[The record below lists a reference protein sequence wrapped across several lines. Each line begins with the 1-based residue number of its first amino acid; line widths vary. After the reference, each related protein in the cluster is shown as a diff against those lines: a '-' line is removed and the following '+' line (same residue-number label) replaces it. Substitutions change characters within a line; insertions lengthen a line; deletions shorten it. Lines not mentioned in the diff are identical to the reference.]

1 MRASFLEKMLLCLF
15 LLLVV
20 APVSSYPQTVQTSPP
35 SSTVTLSKEQLDQLV
50 TDVSNAVIRKLED
63 RPVAQAPESHP
74 SESLPEKSASTL
86 ERDLS
91 TGTSRFFHRLVAVV
105 TTLPQL
111 PQAFSSIFD
120 QLDEAKSGGRDAGD
134 FLWLVLFT
142 AAAAIFLQFV
152 VVKFVNQ
159 IFSRRL
165 SADEVPT
172 LAAVGLAALA
182 NILAFGA
189 AWIVCD
195 LAKGIWFARPGT
207 QASVGSLLLNVVLE
221 VSLYVQAITIWFRP
235 RRPDLRIVELDDNTN
250 RAAYCFLVII
260 ITANA
265 LRNWI
270 FVLMAA
276 AGVSSEAI
284 AAGLLINA
292 LLFAVI
298 LIWSAIH
305 WRRAI
310 GKLIATSVGWWKSD
324 QEQERIVDGWLIVGL
339 PLIILRTLVDT
350 YGAVQGHHVEMTAM
364 NVVVGVILA
373 EALFRFFQRR
383 LAARTAAGSRE
394 ATSPRLSGIL
404 MRAARL
410 VIIISALIYLLHI
423 WFGEALGI
431 FTTAQWTSWKNAM
444 VRAGA
449 VALGAYITWEVLRYI
464 IGKYMDTATLPAST
478 ADASLSASER
488 ARTSRIRTL
497 MPVLRVSLTVLI
509 IVVTAL
515 MILSELGINTA
526 PLIASASIFGLALSF
541 GSQSLVRDVVSGI
554 FYLADDAF
562 RVGEYIDCNKVRG
575 TVEGFTLRSVR
586 LRHQSGQLH
595 TVPFGQLGQITNFSR
610 DWSTVKFQLSFA
622 RHTDLERLRK
632 ITKSVGAELM
642 DSPDYKDAILE
653 PLKLKGIS
661 DITENALVVS
671 FKLVIRVDSASGI
684 DADAKWR
691 ILEACRRE
699 GIELSSSLPS
709 SAQLRLDVLDDRS
722 RAVAIQQ
729 PGETDVTS
737 VSDRPR
743 AAS

>member
-1 MRASFLEKMLLCLF
+1 MRTGLQKILLCLC
-15 LLLVV
+15 LLLLTAQVGSH
-20 APVSSYPQTVQTSPP
+20 AQDVQTGPP
-35 SSTVTLSKEQLDQLV
+35 SSTVTLSKEQLEQLV
-50 TDVSNAVIRKLED
+50 DEVSNAVILKLAEK
-63 RPVAQAPESHP
+63 PVAQAPESHP
-74 SESLPEKSASTL
+74 PPARRKSASTL
-86 ERDLS
+86 ERDLG
-91 TGTSRFFHRLVAVV
+91 TGTSRLFHHLVAVV
-105 TTLPQL
+105 AALPQL
-111 PQAFSSIFD
+111 PQVFSSTFD
-120 QLDEAKSGGRDAGD
+120 QLDEANSGGRDAGN
-134 FLWLVLFT
+134 FLLLVLFT
-142 AAAAIFLQFV
+142 AGTAIFLQFV
-152 VVKFVNQ
+152 VIKFGDRVL
-159 IFSRRL
+159 SHRL
-165 SADEVPT
+165 SAEETPT
-172 LAAVGLAALA
+172 LVTVCLAALV
-182 NILAFGA
+182 NSLAFGT
-189 AWIVCD
+189 AWVVCD
-195 LAKGIWFARPGT
+195 LAKGTWFAGGGT
-207 QASVGSLLLNVVLE
+207 QASVGNLLLNVVLE
-221 VSLYVQAITIWFRP
+221 LSFYVQVIAIWFRP
-235 RRPDLRIVELDDNTN
+235 RRPALRIVELDDDTN
-250 RAAYCFLVII
+250 RATSYFLVMN

-265 LRNWI
+265 LRKWI
-270 FVLMAA
+270 TVPMA
-276 AGVSSEAI
+276 AGVSSDAI

-292 LLFAVI
+292 LLFAAI
-298 LIWSAIH
+298 LTWSAIH

-310 GKLIATSVGWWKSD
+310 GKLIVTSLGWWKSG

-339 PLIILRTLVDT
+339 PLIILRTLVDI
-350 YGAVQGHHVEMTAM
+350 YGAVQGHHVEMTAID
-364 NVVVGVILA
+364 VVVGVILA
-373 EALFRFFQRR
+373 ESLFKFSRRR
-383 LAARTAAGSRE
+383 LAARAAADSRA

-410 VIIISALIYLLHI
+410 VIIISAAIYVLHI
-423 WFGEALGI
+423 WLGQELGI
-431 FTTAQWTSWKNAM
+431 VTAAQWNSWRDAL
-444 VRAGA
+444 VRAGV
-449 VALGAYITWEVLRYI
+449 VALGAYVAWEAMRYI
-464 IGKYMDTATLPAST
+464 VGKYMDTATPPLQT
-478 ADASLSASER
+478 ADAGISASER
-488 ARTSRIRTL
+488 TRASRIRTL
-497 MPVLRVSLTVLI
+497 MPVVRVSLTVLI

-610 DWSTVKFQLSFA
+610 DWSTVKFQLNFA
-622 RHTDLERLRK
+622 RHTDLERLRQ
-632 ITKSVGAELM
+632 ITKSVGLELM

-709 SAQLRLDVLDDRS
+709 SAQLKLDSAGDPTT
-722 RAVAIQQ
+722 QQ
-729 PGETDVTS
+729 PGGT
-737 VSDRPR
+737 DRPR

>member
-1 MRASFLEKMLLCLF
+1 MRTGLLEKTLLSLCL
-15 LLLVV
+15 LLLPVH
-20 APVSSYPQTVQTSPP
+20 VSSYAQNVQTSPP

-50 TDVSNAVIRKLED
+50 DEVSSTVISKLAEK
-63 RPVAQAPESHP
+63 PVARASESHP
-74 SESLPEKSASTL
+74 PSAVPTKSASML
-86 ERDLS
+86 ERDLG
-91 TGTSRFFHRLVAVV
+91 TGTSRFFHHLVAAVAA
-105 TTLPQL
+105 LPQL
-111 PQAFSSIFD
+111 PQVFSSTFD
-120 QLDEAKSGGRDAGD
+120 QLDEAPSGGRDAGD
-134 FLWLVLFT
+134 FLLLVLFT
-142 AAAAIFLQFV
+142 AGTAIFLQFV
-152 VVKFVNQ
+152 IVKFGNR
-159 IFSRRL
+159 ILGHRL
-165 SADEVPT
+165 SADETST
-172 LAAVGLAALA
+172 LMTVGLAALV
-182 NILAFGA
+182 NIVAFGM
-189 AWIVCD
+189 AWVVCD
-195 LAKGIWFARPGT
+195 LAKGTWFAGAGT
-207 QASVGSLLLNVVLE
+207 QASVGKLLLNVVLE
-221 VSLYVQAITIWFRP
+221 LSFYVQVITIWFRP
-235 RRPDLRIVELDDNTN
+235 RRPALRIVELDDDTN
-250 RAAYCFLVII
+250 RATYCFLVIC

-265 LRNWI
+265 LRKWI
-270 FVLMAA
+270 SVPMA

-298 LIWSAIH
+298 LTWSAIH

-310 GKLIATSVGWWKSD
+310 GRLLVTSLGWWRSG
-324 QEQERIVDGWLIVGL
+324 QAQERIVDGWLTVGL
-339 PLIILRTLVDT
+339 PLIILRTLMDA
-350 YGAVQGHHVEMTAM
+350 YGAVQGHHVEMTAI

-373 EALFRFFQRR
+373 ESFFKFSQRR
-383 LAARTAAGSRE
+383 LAARTAAGSGE
-394 ATSPRLSGIL
+394 APSPRLAGIL

-410 VIIISALIYLLHI
+410 LIIISAIIYVLHI
-423 WFGEALGI
+423 WLGEALGI
-431 FTTAQWTSWKNAM
+431 VTAAQWNSWKDAL
-444 VRAGA
+444 VRAGV
-449 VALGAYITWEVLRYI
+449 VALGAYIAWEAMRFIVD
-464 IGKYMDTATLPAST
+464 KYMATATPPLQT
-478 ADASLSASER
+478 ADPSISASER
-488 ARTSRIRTL
+488 TRASRIRTL
-497 MPVLRVSLTVLI
+497 MPVVRVSLSLLI

-610 DWSTVKFQLSFA
+610 DWSTVKFQLNFA

-632 ITKSVGAELM
+632 ITKSVGLELM

-709 SAQLRLDVLDDRS
+709 SAQLKLDSAADPTT
-722 RAVAIQQ
+722 QQ
-729 PGETDVTS
+729 PSGTDRDT

-743 AAS
+743 AAL

>member
-1 MRASFLEKMLLCLF
+1 MRASFLEKMLLCLYF
-15 LLLVV
+15 LLLV
-20 APVSSYPQTVQTSPP
+20 APVSSYAQNVQASPP

-50 TDVSNAVIRKLED
+50 DEVGSAVIRKLAEK
-63 RPVAQAPESHP
+63 PVARAPESHP
-74 SESLPEKSASTL
+74 PSALPKSASTL
-86 ERDLS
+86 ERDLG
-91 TGTSRFFHRLVAVV
+91 TGTSRLFHRLVAVV
-105 TTLPQL
+105 TALPQL
-111 PQAFSSIFD
+111 PQVFSSTFD
-120 QLDEAKSGGRDAGD
+120 QLDEANSGGRDAGD
-134 FLWLVLFT
+134 FLLLVLFVAGT
-142 AAAAIFLQFV
+142 AILLQFLV
-152 VVKFVNQ
+152 IEFGNR
-159 IFSRRL
+159 ILGRRL
-165 SADEVPT
+165 SADETPT
-172 LAAVGLAALA
+172 LVTVGLAALV
-182 NILAFGA
+182 NIFAFGT
-189 AWIVCD
+189 AWVVCD
-195 LAKGIWFARPGT
+195 LAKGIWFARPGA
-207 QASVGSLLLNVVLE
+207 QASVGSLLLNMVLE
-221 VSLYVQAITIWFRP
+221 VSFYVQAITIWFRP
-235 RRPDLRIVELDDNTN
+235 RRPALRIVELDDDTN
-250 RAAYCFLVII
+250 RATYCFLVVN

-265 LRNWI
+265 LRKWI
-270 FVLMAA
+270 SVPMA

-284 AAGLLINA
+284 AAGLLINT

-298 LIWSAIH
+298 LTWSAIH

-310 GKLIATSVGWWKSD
+310 GKLIVTSLGWWKSD
-324 QEQERIVDGWLIVGL
+324 QQQERVVDGWLIVGL
-339 PLIILRTLVDT
+339 PLIILRTLMDT
-350 YGAVQGHHVEMTAM
+350 YGAVQGHHVEMTAI

-373 EALFRFFQRR
+373 ESLFKFSQRR
-383 LAARTAAGSRE
+383 LAARAAADSGE

-410 VIIISALIYLLHI
+410 VIITSAIIYLLQI
-423 WFGEALGI
+423 WLGEALGI
-431 FTTAQWTSWKNAM
+431 FTTAQWNNWKDEL
-444 VRAGA
+444 VRAGF
-449 VALGAYITWEVLRYI
+449 VAIGAYIAWEAMRYI
-464 IGKYMDTATLPAST
+464 VGKYVDTATSPPQT
-478 ADASLSASER
+478 ADASISASER
-488 ARTSRIRTL
+488 TRASRIRTL
-497 MPVLRVSLTVLI
+497 MPVVRVSLSVLI
-509 IVVTAL
+509 IVVTVL
-515 MILSELGINTA
+515 MILSEFGINTA

-632 ITKSVGAELM
+632 ITKSVGVELM

-671 FKLVIRVDSASGI
+671 FKLVIRVDGASGI
-684 DADAKWR
+684 EADAKWR

-709 SAQLRLDVLDDRS
+709 SAQLKLDLPDDRS
-722 RAVAIQQ
+722 MAVATQQ
-729 PGETDVTS
+729 PSETDVPP

>member
-1 MRASFLEKMLLCLF
+1 MG
-15 LLLVV
+15 
-20 APVSSYPQTVQTSPP
+20 
-35 SSTVTLSKEQLDQLV
+35 
-50 TDVSNAVIRKLED
+50 
-63 RPVAQAPESHP
+63 
-74 SESLPEKSASTL
+74 
-86 ERDLS
+86 

-105 TTLPQL
+105 TALPQL
-111 PQAFSSIFD
+111 PQAFSSTFD
-120 QLDEAKSGGRDAGD
+120 QLDEANWGGRDAGD
-134 FLWLVLFT
+134 FVLLVLFT
-142 AAAAIFLQFV
+142 ATAAIFLQFV
-152 VVKFVNQ
+152 VIRFGNR
-159 IFSRRL
+159 ILGRRL
-165 SADEVPT
+165 AADETPT
-172 LAAVGLAALA
+172 LATIGLGALV
-182 NILAFGA
+182 NILAFGT
-189 AWIVCD
+189 AWVVCD
-195 LAKGIWFARPGT
+195 LAKGIWFARPGA
-207 QASVGSLLLNVVLE
+207 QANVGSLLLNVLLE
-221 VSLYVQAITIWFRP
+221 VSFYVQAITIWFRP
-235 RRPDLRIVELDDNTN
+235 RRPALRIVELDDETN
-250 RAAYCFLVII
+250 RAAYRFLVIN

-270 FVLMAA
+270 LVPTAA
-276 AGVSSEAI
+276 VGVSPDAI
-284 AAGLLINA
+284 AAGLLINS
-292 LLFAVI
+292 LLFSVI

-310 GKLIATSVGWWKSD
+310 GKLIVTSLGWWKSG
-324 QEQERIVDGWLIVGL
+324 QEQERVVDGWLIVGL
-339 PLIILRTLVDT
+339 PLVVLRTLMDI
-350 YGAVQGHHVEMTAM
+350 YGAVQGHHVEMTAI

-373 EALFRFFQRR
+373 ESLFKFSHHGF
-383 LAARTAAGSRE
+383 ATRTAAGSRE
-394 ATSPRLSGIL
+394 APSPRISGIL

-410 VIIISALIYLLHI
+410 VIITSAIIYLLHI

-431 FTTAQWTSWKNAM
+431 FTTAQWDSWKNAL
-444 VRAGA
+444 VRAGV
-449 VALGAYITWEVLRYI
+449 VALGAYITWEVIKYI
-464 IGKYMDTATLPAST
+464 IGRYMDTATLPAQT
-478 ADASLSASER
+478 ADANISASER
-488 ARTSRIRTL
+488 SRASRIRTL
-497 MPVLRVSLTVLI
+497 MPVARVSLSVLM

-632 ITKSVGAELM
+632 ITKSVGVELM

-671 FKLVIRVDSASGI
+671 FKLVIRVDTASGI

-699 GIELSSSLPS
+699 GIELSSALPS
-709 SAQLRLDVLDDRS
+709 SAQLKLDVLDGRS
-722 RAVAIQQ
+722 TAAAIQQ
-729 PGETDVTS
+729 SGETDVTS

>member
-1 MRASFLEKMLLCLF
+1 MRTGLPEKIALCLC
-15 LLLVV
+15 LLLL
-20 APVSSYPQTVQTSPP
+20 PVQMSGYAQNVQTSPP

-50 TDVSNAVIRKLED
+50 TDVSNAVIRKLENQQ
-63 RPVAQAPESHP
+63 VAQAPESHP
-74 SESLPEKSASTL
+74 SAFLPEKSAGAL
-86 ERDLS
+86 ERDFS

-105 TTLPQL
+105 TALPQL
-111 PQAFSSIFD
+111 PQVFSSTFD
-120 QLDEAKSGGRDAGD
+120 QLDEANSGGPDAGD

-152 VVKFVNQ
+152 VIKVGNQ
-159 IFSRRL
+159 ILGRRL
-165 SADEVPT
+165 SADEAPT
-172 LAAVGLAALA
+172 LATVGLAALA
-182 NILAFGA
+182 NILAFGT
-189 AWIVCD
+189 AWVVCD
-195 LAKGIWFARPGT
+195 LAKGIWFARPGA
-207 QASVGSLLLNVVLE
+207 QASVGSLLLSVVLE
-221 VSLYVQAITIWFRP
+221 VSFYVQAITIWFRP
-235 RRPDLRIVELDDNTN
+235 RRPALRIVELDDDTN
-250 RAAYCFLVII
+250 RAAYCFLAIS
-260 ITANA
+260 ITANT

-270 FVLMAA
+270 LAPMAA

-292 LLFAVI
+292 LLFSVI
-298 LIWSAIH
+298 LTWSAIH

-310 GKLIATSVGWWKSD
+310 GKLIVTSLGWWRSG

-339 PLIILRTLVDT
+339 PLIILRTFIDI
-350 YGAVQGHHVEMTAM
+350 YSAVQGHHVEMTAI

-373 EALFRFFQRR
+373 ESLFKFSQHGF
-383 LAARTAAGSRE
+383 AARTAAGSN
-394 ATSPRLSGIL
+394 AAPSPHLSGIL

-410 VIIISALIYLLHI
+410 VIITSAIIYLLHI

-431 FTTAQWTSWKNAM
+431 FTTAQWNSWKNALI
-444 VRAGA
+444 RASV
-449 VALGAYITWEVLRYI
+449 VALGAYITWEVIRYI
-464 IGKYMDTATLPAST
+464 IGRYMDTATLPAQT
-478 ADASLSASER
+478 ADASISASER
-488 ARTSRIRTL
+488 TRASRIRTL
-497 MPVLRVSLTVLI
+497 MPVVRVGLTALL

-632 ITKSVGAELM
+632 ITKSVGVELM

-671 FKLVIRVDSASGI
+671 FKLVIRVDTASGI

-699 GIELSSSLPS
+699 GIELSSALPS

-722 RAVAIQQ
+722 TAAATRQ
-729 PGETDVTS
+729 PGETDVNP

-743 AAS
+743 IAL

>member
-1 MRASFLEKMLLCLF
+1 LG
-15 LLLVV
+15 
-20 APVSSYPQTVQTSPP
+20 
-35 SSTVTLSKEQLDQLV
+35 
-50 TDVSNAVIRKLED
+50 
-63 RPVAQAPESHP
+63 
-74 SESLPEKSASTL
+74 
-86 ERDLS
+86 

-105 TTLPQL
+105 TALPQL
-111 PQAFSSIFD
+111 PQIFSSTFD
-120 QLDEAKSGGRDAGD
+120 QLDEAKSGGRDAGE
-134 FLWLVLFT
+134 FLLLVLFT
-142 AAAAIFLQFV
+142 ASTAILLQFV
-152 VVKFVNQ
+152 VIKFGDRVL
-159 IFSRRL
+159 SHRL
-165 SADEVPT
+165 SAGETPT
-172 LAAVGLAALA
+172 LVTVGLAALV
-182 NILAFGA
+182 NILAFGT
-189 AWIVCD
+189 AWVVCD
-195 LAKGIWFARPGT
+195 LAKGTWFAGAGA
-207 QASVGSLLLNVVLE
+207 QASVGNLLLNVVLE
-221 VSLYVQAITIWFRP
+221 LSFYVQVIAIWFRP
-235 RRPDLRIVELDDNTN
+235 RRPALRIVELDDDTN
-250 RAAYCFLVII
+250 RATYCFLAIN

-265 LRNWI
+265 LRKWI
-270 FVLMAA
+270 LVPTA
-276 AGVSSEAI
+276 AGVSSDAI
-284 AAGLLINA
+284 ATGLLINA
-292 LLFAVI
+292 LLFAAI
-298 LIWSAIH
+298 LTWSAIQ

-310 GKLIATSVGWWKSD
+310 GKLIATSLGWWRSG

-339 PLIILRTLVDT
+339 PLIVLRTLVDV
-350 YGAVQGHHVEMTAM
+350 YGAVQGNHVEMTAI

-373 EALFRFFQRR
+373 ESFFKFFQRR
-383 LAARTAAGSRE
+383 LAARAAAGSGE
-394 ATSPRLSGIL
+394 APSPRLSGIV
-404 MRAARL
+404 MRVARL
-410 VIIISALIYLLHI
+410 VIISSAIIYVLHI
-423 WFGEALGI
+423 WLGEALGI
-431 FTTAQWTSWKNAM
+431 FTTAQWNSWKNVL
-444 VRAGA
+444 VRAGV
-449 VALGAYITWEVLRYI
+449 VALGAYIAWEAIRFSI
-464 IGKYMDTATLPAST
+464 DKYMATATFALQA
-478 ADASLSASER
+478 ADASVSASDRTR
-488 ARTSRIRTL
+488 ASRIRTL
-497 MPVLRVSLTVLI
+497 MPVVRVSLSVLI

-610 DWSTVKFQLSFA
+610 DWSTVKFQLNFA

-632 ITKSVGAELM
+632 ITKSVGLELM

-709 SAQLRLDVLDDRS
+709 SAQLKLDSVGDPTT
-722 RAVAIQQ
+722 QQ
-729 PGETDVTS
+729 PSGTDRDA

-743 AAS
+743 AAL